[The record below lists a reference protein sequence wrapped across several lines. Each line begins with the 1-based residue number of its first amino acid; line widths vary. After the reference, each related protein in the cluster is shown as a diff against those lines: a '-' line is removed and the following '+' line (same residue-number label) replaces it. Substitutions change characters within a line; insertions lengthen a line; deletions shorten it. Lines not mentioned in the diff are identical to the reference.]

1 MAQKTQS
8 KEVSHPLALI
18 EHPDHSHDHGPHVN
32 MMQYSADKVEEAEM
46 TDLSGLPEKRKGKQ
60 ITWIDVDGITD
71 ITAIRTLCDHFN
83 IHDALLEQVNEVTM
97 RPKIEDYGDYMH
109 IVLRMMRYQGPKEP
123 IYAELVH
130 LILGRDYVLS
140 IQEGA
145 EGDVFNSVRERI
157 RRDIGNIRKQG
168 ADYLVYVLLEAVID
182 NYFHILEEIGEVV
195 EDLQDEMLDSP
206 KTHLLRQVRDMKK
219 TVRFLRKSVW
229 PLREVISELER
240 EDSKLIDDK
249 NNIYFRRAYEH
260 SIQAMDVSEATR
272 DVLSDM
278 LDMYLSSVS
287 NKLNQ
292 VMKALTVLSAFF
304 LPLTFIAG
312 VYGMN
317 FEYMPELQW
326 KYGYPTIVGGMA
338 LIAIVMLVYFK
349 RKDWL

>member
-1 MAQKTQS
+1 MAQHTHTKNESQ
-8 KEVSHPLALI
+8 PLSLI
-18 EHPDHSHDHGPHVN
+18 EHPTHSHDHGPHIN
-32 MMQYSADKVEEAEM
+32 MMQYNADKLEENELK
-46 TDLSGLPEKRKGKQ
+46 DLSDLPEKRKGKQ
-60 ITWIDVDGITD
+60 ITWIDVDGIED
-71 ITAIRTLCDHFN
+71 MTAIRILCEEFH
-83 IHDALLEQVNEVTM
+83 IHDGILEQVSEITL

-109 IVLRMMRYQGPKEP
+109 IILRMMRYEGPKEP

-130 LILGRDYVLS
+130 LILGRDFVLS

-157 RRDIGNIRKQG
+157 RRDTGNIRKQG
-168 ADYLVYVLLEAVID
+168 ADFLVYVLLEAVID

-206 KTHLLRQVRDMKK
+206 KSSLLRQVRDMKK

-249 NNIYFRRAYEH
+249 NNVYFRRAYEH
-260 SIQAMDVSEATR
+260 SIQAMDISEATR

-326 KYGYPTIVGGMA
+326 VYGYPVILGSMA
-338 LIAIVMLVYFK
+338 LIAITMLVYFK
-349 RKDWL
+349 RKDWI